1 MSAINLLFCTNRSN
15 PLSWMIRAG
24 SWSRWSHVALVDGDY
39 VIEAVAIH
47 GVVRTP
53 LAKRQAQDPS
63 WCMSALPCRDPA
75 AIIAAAHT
83 QLGKPYD
90 YTGVLG
96 IGLHREWQQDD
107 SWFCSELVA
116 WSFAQGG
123 DPLFRTASVRRVTP
137 EDIWMLQ
144 PADSALEVAR

>member
-1 MSAINLLFCTNRSN
+1 MSALELLFCTNPRN

-24 SWSRWSHVALVDGDY
+24 SWSRWSHVALVDGEH

-53 LAKRQAQDPS
+53 LALRQAQDPT
-63 WCMSALPCRDPA
+63 WCISSLPCRNA
-75 AIIAAAHT
+75 ESILAAART

-116 WSFAQGG
+116 WAFAQGG
-123 DPLFRTASVRRVTP
+123 DALFRTESVRRVTP
-137 EDIWMLQ
+137 EDLWMLQ
-144 PADSALEVAR
+144 PAEHAGEVAG

>member
-15 PLSWMIRAG
+15 PFSWLIRAG
-24 SWSRWSHVALVDGDY
+24 SWSRWSHVALVDGDHL
-39 VIEAVAIH
+39 IEAVAIH

-53 LAKRQAQDPS
+53 LAMRQAHDPS
-63 WCMSALPCRDPA
+63 WRISALPCRDPQA
-75 AIIAAAHT
+75 VIASAQS

-116 WSFAQGG
+116 WSFAQAG
-123 DPLFRTASVRRVTP
+123 DPLFRTDSVRRVTP
-137 EDIWMLQ
+137 EDLWMLQ
-144 PADSALEVAR
+144 PVALTQEAAS